1 MIYNSVLEKSFK
13 KVKFVKKGEG
23 LSCTKNSDATL
34 VLACGASHTPHI
46 GLLRASKKLKIL
58 ALNPQSSQKLCKK
71 PRNSD
76 IFLMLENSLCEKIQY
91 IWRGLLDLNDILANN
106 IIRNIVP

>member
-1 MIYNSVLEKSFK
+1 VYLKSFK
-13 KVKFVKKGEG
+13 IVKNVKKGEG

-58 ALNPQSSQKLCKK
+58 ELNP
-71 PRNSD
+71 
-76 IFLMLENSLCEKIQY
+76 LENSLCEKRQY
-91 IWRGLLDLNDILANN
+91 KWRGLLDLNDILAKN
-106 IIRNIVP
+106 IIQNIVPYDRKLASLVQKTMV